1 MTSKAKFFIC
11 RNEQCE
17 EKNKKKNPL
26 KKIIFPYKPKK
37 GGSFHCSYCKSE
49 YKEENGNI
57 YYKAANEIVID
68 NIKAYEDFN
77 TQYETVRIY
86 FPKLVLKNIKELSY
100 EGRIISFSK
109 CIIDDLIIEDVEI
122 ISAYYPMSFSE
133 CEIKNISIINTRVIQ
148 AKIKDYY
155 SAWSFFGINFFRT
168 KIKDSFKIK
177 ELET

>member
-1 MTSKAKFFIC
+1 MPLPEFDQKNNFIENLMTSKAKFFIC
-11 RNEQCE
+11 RNEQCK

-86 FPKLVLKNIKELSY
+86 FPKLVLKNIKELTGNDSTCRAMQRRPWT
-100 EGRIISFSK
+100 G
-109 CIIDDLIIEDVEI
+109 
-122 ISAYYPMSFSE
+122 
-133 CEIKNISIINTRVIQ
+133 
-148 AKIKDYY
+148 
-155 SAWSFFGINFFRT
+155 FGWVSSVWETGDPPTLKPWDFYRA
-168 KIKDSFKIK
+168 FK
-177 ELET
+177 